1 MNTDA
6 KAGANLVDTKVDA
19 KIKLSALWAAVMF
32 LYLYVDVFMYFKPG
46 VLADAMAGK
55 VWAFQVS
62 QGFLLAVIV
71 LMTIPSLMVFL
82 SVALKAVL
90 NRWVNIIVGVLYIV
104 ITLGMAVGESYVFYI
119 FGSIVEAALLFLIVF
134 YAWTWPKTASNL

>member
-82 SVALKAVL
+82 SVALKASL
-90 NRWVNIIVGVLYIV
+90 NRWVNLIVGVLYIV

-134 YAWTWPKTASNL
+134 YAWMWPKTAS